1 MSDPYRD
8 SAYDVPAD
16 APRDPGIVGDVIAQ
30 FADPKAFYRELVQN
44 AIDAGTPSVHVELQY
59 ADGKLRVAVRD
70 RGEGMTRDIV
80 ENQLL
85 VLFRST
91 KEADRTKIGKFGI
104 GFVSVLAPNPDVVVV
119 KTARDQRRV
128 TLHLYRD
135 LSYELFDAGP
145 ASQTGTTVELEISL
159 PAEEVA
165 AFVRDSELSLVRWCR
180 HASVPIELSV
190 DALGEVTTKRIDTP
204 LALTDALVE
213 VRGTTDD
220 GQLTAVVG
228 IVTGRMPY
236 VGFFNHG
243 LTLYETDTPLV
254 GTVAAKIQDPR
265 LGHTISRDDV
275 RRDKHFH
282 RAVEFAQNL
291 AEHDLRRAVA
301 SELHAAAEAGDD
313 ARYRA
318 VVSAALLGELV
329 LPPGSWRFPLV
340 DAVGEQ
346 RSIAATQLGSR
357 AWVSE
362 RSSAITAALAAE
374 GTPVVR
380 GRVDSLETV
389 FKRVL
394 QIAMSDVERE
404 LTLITPIDGTDGDIA
419 LLAALE
425 QILDSVHRTPTA
437 IVIAKLD
444 GARADRFAIAG
455 LSSGTHVVDREDA
468 ARDPFAFLRRR
479 VLVLSV
485 DHPHVRAARSG
496 DPLVAASH
504 LARAVLLQHA
514 LLDDVRSEAILDHV
528 LERVSS

>member
-1 MSDPYRD
+1 MSDPYRG
-8 SAYDVPAD
+8 SAYDLPAD

-30 FADPKAFYRELVQN
+30 FADPKAFFRELVQN
-44 AIDAGTPSVHVELQY
+44 AIDAGTPSVHIELHY
-59 ADGKLRVAVRD
+59 ADGKLRVSVRD

-104 GFVSVLAPNPDVVVV
+104 GFVSVLSPNPDVVVV
-119 KTARDQRRV
+119 NTVRDQRRI

-135 LSYELFDAGP
+135 LTYELFDAGP

-159 PAEEVA
+159 PADEVA

-180 HASVPIELSV
+180 HASVPIEFSV
-190 DALGEVTTKRIDTP
+190 DALGEVTSKRIDTP
-204 LALTDALVE
+204 LGLTDALVE
-213 VRGTTDD
+213 VRGTSDD

-228 IVTGRMPY
+228 IVAGQMPY

-243 LTLYETDTPLV
+243 LTLYETDKPLV
-254 GTVAAKIQDPR
+254 GNVAAKIQDPR

-275 RRDKHFH
+275 RRDRYFH
-282 RAVEFAQNL
+282 RAVEFARTL
-291 AEHDLRRAVA
+291 AEQDLRRAVT

-318 VVSAALLGELV
+318 VVHAVQLGEVV
-329 LPPGSWRFPLV
+329 LSPGSWRFPLT
-340 DAVGEQ
+340 DMLGEQ
-346 RSIAATQLGSR
+346 RSIAATELGSR
-357 AWVSE
+357 VWISE

-380 GRVDSLETV
+380 GTVDSLQTV
-389 FKRVL
+389 FKREL
-394 QIAMSDVERE
+394 QIAATDVENE
-404 LTLITPIDGTDGDIA
+404 LTLITPIDATDSDVA

-425 QILDSVHRTPTA
+425 QVLDNVHRAPTA

-444 GARADRFAIAG
+444 GRRRDRLAIAG
-455 LSSGTHVVDREDA
+455 TSSGTHVADRDEA
-468 ARDPFAFLRRR
+468 GRNPFAFLRRR

-504 LARAVLLQHA
+504 LARAVLLEHA
-514 LLDDVRSEAILDHV
+514 LLDDSRSEAILDHV
-528 LERVSS
+528 FERVTS